1 VAVARAVDDPTPI
14 QVAGGKLEGDLFAG
28 EDPDP
33 VAARYMPPL
42 EVLER
47 LTVHLNLLF
56 F

>member
-14 QVAGGKLEGDLFAG
+14 QVAGGKLERDLVAG
-28 EDPDP
+28 EDP

-47 LTVHLNLLF
+47 FTVHLNLLF
-56 F
+56 S